1 VAARRSYLDI
11 VVGGSPAPPRPA
23 RTFPALAVVSF
34 SGERDVPEQV
44 ASIRSFLAHVGE
56 PARWTVVSDG
66 SHTPGSRVLL
76 SGLHACVA
84 VLALDDAVGAAS
96 DPAVARYA
104 RRHAMGKK
112 LALEL
117 SLPVERP
124 TLYVDADVL
133 FFGGGREL
141 GELVDGG
148 DRRPRYLQDCGPY
161 FDPRLLARGEAR
173 RPVNGGAFLLWR
185 PLDWQPAL
193 ARLRRLR
200 GAAGFFTEQTLLH
213 LAMHA
218 SGARPLDAER
228 YVVSR
233 RDEHSPA
240 DAFAGR
246 HIVLRHYTTPVRHK
260 FWGAVERFGA

>member
-1 VAARRSYLDI
+1 VSA
-11 VVGGSPAPPRPA
+11 
-23 RTFPALAVVSF
+23 TFPPLAVVSF
-34 SGERDVPEQV
+34 SGERDVAEQA

-56 PARWTVVSDG
+56 PALWTVVSDG
-66 SHTPGSRVLL
+66 SHSPHSRMLL

-84 VLALDDAVGAAS
+84 VLGLDDAVGGRA
-96 DPAVARYA
+96 DPHVLRYA
-104 RRHAMGKK
+104 RRHPMGKK

-117 SLPVERP
+117 SMPVERP

-133 FFGGGREL
+133 FFAGGREL
-141 GELVDGG
+141 AELVEGG
-148 DRRPRYLQDCGPY
+148 DGRPRYLQDCGPY
-161 FDPRLLARGEAR
+161 FDRRLLASGEAGH
-173 RPVNGGAFLLWR
+173 PVNGGAFLLWR

-218 SGARPLDAER
+218 SAARPFDAER

-240 DAFAGR
+240 DAYAGR
-246 HIVLRHYTTPVRHK
+246 RIVLRHYTTPVRHK
-260 FWGAVERFGA
+260 FWCAVERLGV